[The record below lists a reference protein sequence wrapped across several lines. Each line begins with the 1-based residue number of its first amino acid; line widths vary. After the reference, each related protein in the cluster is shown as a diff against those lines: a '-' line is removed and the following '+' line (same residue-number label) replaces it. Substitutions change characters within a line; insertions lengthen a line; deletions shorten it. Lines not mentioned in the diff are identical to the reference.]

1 MSLKGYVM
9 YVRCSLETGDKSL
22 LPERIRRLTS
32 KSKSTLLVSS
42 NQTSKKYSVYL
53 LLRNL
58 LAFQALLRLCL
69 FHPYV
74 SVSDFSADFFFS
86 LDVIK
91 FRGTFHP
98 SKCFAEAVA
107 PK

>member
-9 YVRCSLETGDKSL
+9 YVRCSLETDDKSL

-32 KSKSTLLVSS
+32 KSKSTVLVLST
-42 NQTSKKYSVYL
+42 QTSKKYSVYL

-58 LAFQALLRLCL
+58 LAFLALLRLCL
-69 FHPYV
+69 FHV

-86 LDVIK
+86 PDVIK
-91 FRGTFHP
+91 FRGAFRP

>member
-1 MSLKGYVM
+1 MSLKGCVK
-9 YVRCSLETGDKSL
+9 YVRCSLETDDKSF

-32 KSKSTLLVSS
+32 KSKSTVLVLST
-42 NQTSKKYSVYL
+42 QTSKKYSVYL
-53 LLRNL
+53 LLGNL
-58 LAFQALLRLCL
+58 LAFLALWRLYL
-69 FHPYV
+69 FQPYV

-86 LDVIK
+86 PVVIK

-98 SKCFAEAVA
+98 SKCFAEAAA

>member
-1 MSLKGYVM
+1 MSLKGCVK
-9 YVRCSLETGDKSL
+9 YVRCSLETDDKSF

-32 KSKSTLLVSS
+32 KSKSTVLVLST
-42 NQTSKKYSVYL
+42 QTSKKYSVYL
-53 LLRNL
+53 LLRNF
-58 LAFQALLRLCL
+58 LAFLALLRLCL

-74 SVSDFSADFFFS
+74 SVPDFSADFFFS
-86 LDVIK
+86 PDVIK

>member
-1 MSLKGYVM
+1 MSLKVYVM
-9 YVRCSLETGDKSL
+9 YVRCSLETDDKSF

-32 KSKSTLLVSS
+32 KSKSTVLVLSS
-42 NQTSKKYSVYL
+42 KTSKKVLSIFASQIL
-53 LLRNL
+53 LGIPGSFETLP
-58 LAFQALLRLCL
+58 FPPLRLSFRLQCRFL
-69 FHPYV
+69 FCP
-74 SVSDFSADFFFS
+74 DI
-86 LDVIK
+86 IK